1 MLKEGILVAKTQTM
15 KKVKNILNQE
25 NIQKTFQQEEK
36 TPRGPQ
42 KLSSSKKEFIASIDN
57 LFLKLELAYHYQFYK
72 VFGTDERLNEGKK
85 LWAMSLKG
93 FSLDTLGQAIE
104 DVIGSQSYLPTLTDI
119 VKACSEI
126 KDKDGFPSIEEA
138 YIEARKSYSPRNE
151 YPWSH
156 PIVYFSGKKLGW
168 NTLDEKDSKEL
179 FFAFKRIFLRMKE
192 RAIDGYEFKIPKQDE
207 PIESFTLNSKL
218 FNELRKKHNV

>member
-179 FFAFKRIFLRMKE
+179 FFAFKRIFLTMKE
-192 RAIDGYEFKIPKQDE
+192 RAIEGYEFKIPKQDE

>member
-1 MLKEGILVAKTQTM
+1 M

-126 KDKDGFPSIEEA
+126 IDKDGFPSIEEA

-192 RAIDGYEFKIPKQDE
+192 RAIEGYEFKIPKQDE

>member
-1 MLKEGILVAKTQTM
+1 MLKEGILVAKIQTM

-192 RAIDGYEFKIPKQDE
+192 RAIEGYEFKIPKQDK

>member
-42 KLSSSKKEFIASIDN
+42 KLNSSKKEFIASIDN

-192 RAIDGYEFKIPKQDE
+192 RAIEGYEFKIPKQDE

>member
-1 MLKEGILVAKTQTM
+1 M

-126 KDKDGFPSIEEA
+126 NDKDGFPSIEEA
-138 YIEARKSYSPRNE
+138 YIEARKSYSPRSE

-192 RAIDGYEFKIPKQDE
+192 RAIEGYEFKIPKQDE
-207 PIESFTLNSKL
+207 PIESFNLNSKL

>member
-1 MLKEGILVAKTQTM
+1 LVTKTQTL

-192 RAIDGYEFKIPKQDE
+192 RAIEGYEFKIPKQDE

>member
-1 MLKEGILVAKTQTM
+1 MVAKTQTM

-179 FFAFKRIFLRMKE
+179 FFALKRIFLRMKE
-192 RAIDGYEFKIPKQDE
+192 RSIEGYEFKIPKQNE

>member
-42 KLSSSKKEFIASIDN
+42 KLSSSKKEFIAAIDN

-168 NTLDEKDSKEL
+168 NTIDEKDSKEL

-192 RAIDGYEFKIPKQDE
+192 RAIEGYEFKIPKQNE

>member
-72 VFGTDERLNEGKK
+72 VFGTDERLSEGKK

-192 RAIDGYEFKIPKQDE
+192 RAIEGYEFKIPKQDK

>member
-1 MLKEGILVAKTQTM
+1 MLKEGILVATTQTM

-42 KLSSSKKEFIASIDN
+42 NLSSSKKEFIASIDN

-179 FFAFKRIFLRMKE
+179 FFAFQRIFLRMKE
-192 RAIDGYEFKIPKQDE
+192 RVIEGYEFKIPKQDE
-207 PIESFTLNSKL
+207 LI
-218 FNELRKKHNV
+218 

>member
-1 MLKEGILVAKTQTM
+1 M

-192 RAIDGYEFKIPKQDE
+192 RAIEGYEFKIPKQDE
-207 PIESFTLNSKL
+207 PIESFNLNSKL